1 MALIPT
7 EPKQQKALMAGIAAL
22 AVLYAANS
30 FWLDP
35 KRELVAADEA
45 TLEALE
51 GSNRSAMLL
60 ATQGGRDLEE
70 RMALYERH
78 ISQLERLI
86 PAQEQ
91 LSVLISDIT
100 SLGRSVGVDIQSLR
114 PDGSEPVGAYTKETY
129 AWSATGEYHDVARFL
144 TMVASMERIVTP
156 VDMDIQVFDDP
167 LGTVEGPTSPVL
179 ATFRIQTYVIPDDLV
194 DDGGLPPLPGGD
206 Q

>member
-7 EPKQQKALMAGIAAL
+7 DPKQQKALVAGVAAI
-22 AVLYAANS
+22 AVLYFANS

-35 KRELVAADEA
+35 KRDLVAADEA
-45 TLEALE
+45 TLEQLE
-51 GSNRSAMLL
+51 GSNRSAQLL

-78 ISQLERLI
+78 IAQLERLI

-129 AWSATGEYHDVARFL
+129 AWSAAGEYHDVARFL

-156 VDMDIQVFDDP
+156 VDMDIQIFEAPIGAID
-167 LGTVEGPTSPVL
+167 GPVSPVL
-179 ATFRIQTYVIPDDLV
+179 ATFRIQTYVIPDDVAV
-194 DDGGLPPLPGGD
+194 DAGLPPLPGD
-206 Q
+206 DK